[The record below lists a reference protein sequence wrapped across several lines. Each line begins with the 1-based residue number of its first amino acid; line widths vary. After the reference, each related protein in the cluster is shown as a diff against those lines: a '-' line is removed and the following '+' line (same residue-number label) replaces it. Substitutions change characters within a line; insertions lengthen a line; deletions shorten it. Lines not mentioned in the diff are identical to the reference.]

1 MIFNLLLFV
10 MNELNKAIK
19 TAQFSLFVLYY
30 WLAVAVAVAAV
41 VVGFIHSN
49 QQGVCNK
56 FELYANMQ
64 IREN

>member
-19 TAQFSLFVLYY
+19 TAQFLLFVLYY
-30 WLAVAVAVAAV
+30 WLAVAVAAV